1 MKVRL
6 SNLALLVAAGALVA
20 CSKKVPEPQ
29 GKAVVVA
36 TKGETPA
43 DIAKKEVAADEAART
58 GEGKLDPNDPKHG
71 QRKLMGLDTP
81 VFVDGAQVAVL
92 RYGDLTGVKAEELE
106 GGAKRYR
113 LYDYLKTIGVA
124 PEQVKSVHFHAN
136 ADRIGSVEGGE
147 LLKQKDRFKFQ
158 FVGGD
163 TGAPLVRWDTD
174 GLKNDFVVHE
184 IRKMTVYV
192 KEASPAIDKEKQCHV
207 GNDGQCSD
215 AIPYAKGDAA
225 KGTRIYVDG
234 KMVGFV
240 KRRNVGETMAVGS
253 DKFSVEKL
261 VASFG
266 VDTSAIKGV
275 ELVAGDDII
284 ARADKIA
291 PSLTFTLPKHGHGK
305 VRVHVPTELQA
316 KDSSSQE
323 RDALV
328 SSVLVYKTT
337 KPAARELSAISEDT
351 DMSVLLAS
359 SAPAAQGRGER

>member
-1 MKVRL
+1 MNARL
-6 SNLALLVAAGALVA
+6 STLALLVAAGALVA
-20 CSKKVPEPQ
+20 CSKKVPEPS
-29 GKAVVVA
+29 KAVAV
-36 TKGETPA
+36 TKTDKPA

-81 VFVDGAQVAVL
+81 VFVDGVQVAVL
-92 RYGDLTGVKAEELE
+92 RYGDLTNVKPEELE

-113 LYDYLKTIGVA
+113 LYDYLKAIGVA

-136 ADRIGSVEGGE
+136 ADRIGSLEGSE

-163 TGAPLVRWDTD
+163 TGAPLTRWDTD

-184 IRKMTVYV
+184 IRKMTIYV

-240 KRRNVGETMAVGS
+240 KRRNVGESMAVGS

-261 VASFG
+261 VSSFG
-266 VDTSAIKGV
+266 VDTSSIKGV

-337 KPAARELSAISEDT
+337 KPAARELTAISEDT